1 LIRDN
6 PPHRQEFHDTSIIST
21 LRHMYDWSGG
31 VSLSLEGRMLG
42 HHHVVEDDKE
52 VIELARQAL
61 LDHGG
66 NVSFQCP
73 KKSLT

>member
-1 LIRDN
+1 
-6 PPHRQEFHDTSIIST
+6 
-21 LRHMYDWSGG
+21 MYDWSGG
-31 VSLSLEGRMLG
+31 VSLSPEGRMLG

-73 KKSLT
+73 KKIPYVACKDGCCACMISLSNPSVS